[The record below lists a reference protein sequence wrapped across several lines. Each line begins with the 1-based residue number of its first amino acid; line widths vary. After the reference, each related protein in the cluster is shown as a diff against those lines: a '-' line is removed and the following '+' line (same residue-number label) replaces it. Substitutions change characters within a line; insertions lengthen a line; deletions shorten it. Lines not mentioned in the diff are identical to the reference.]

1 MGQPRMI
8 AVAEIGAAHG
18 VKGEVRLRSFTEVP
32 ADVATYGPLVADDG
46 RTFEIVS
53 ARPAAGSSSKE
64 MLIVRLKGVDDR
76 NAAEALTG
84 TRLSIPY
91 DRLPPADE
99 GEYYHTDLIGL
110 SAVTPDGMS
119 LGTVVSVQNYGAG
132 DLIEIAP
139 ARGETM
145 LVSFTDAAVP
155 EVDIAGGRIVV
166 VPPAF
171 DEGERP

>member
-1 MGQPRMI
+1 MI

-18 VKGEVRLRSFTEVP
+18 VKGEVRLRSFTEAP
-32 ADVATYGPLVADDG
+32 AGVAKYGPLVADDG

-64 MLIVRLKGVDDR
+64 MLIVRLKGVEDR

-91 DRLPPADE
+91 DRLPPAE
-99 GEYYHTDLIGL
+99 AGEYYHADLIGL
-110 SAVTPDGMS
+110 TAVTPIGAPV
-119 LGTVVSVQNYGAG
+119 GTVVSVQNYGAG

-145 LVSFTDAAVP
+145 LVPFTDAMVP

-166 VPPAF
+166 TPPASDV
-171 DEGERP
+171 DEGP